1 MGTAPRL
8 LAVAGTTVHAHPGWI
23 AAWALLALT
32 LGPAALAATLAL
44 LTAVVIHAL
53 AQALAARAAG
63 LRVRRITLHVFGGVA
78 ETDGDWPAPRR
89 EMLGALAGPL
99 ASLALAGVAA
109 AARALMPQPST
120 GLLYMEAAGLAVGIV
135 NLLPAPPL
143 DGGRLVRALARRRG
157 SFGLTRASGTVVRA
171 VILLAG
177 IATVAGGHALGGAWL
192 ILLALLLRDA
202 VRVSDAELAL
212 REALLPVT
220 VREVMTRSVVAVPP
234 DATIAQLA
242 ETFWAYHF
250 TSYPVIASD
259 VVLGLVDLR
268 DVAAVD
274 RERWPRTRVRAV
286 MRVLSEDLTVAAGD
300 NLLEALTK
308 TSRNGL
314 GRVAVMDG
322 RHLAGYLSSDDIT
335 DVLTRRG
342 LAPPATRTP
351 RAPAARRSLR
361 P

>member
-8 LAVAGTTVHAHPGWI
+8 LAVAGTTVHAHPSWL

-32 LGPAALAATLAL
+32 LGPRGLVAILAL
-44 LTAVVIHAL
+44 VAAVVIHAL

-63 LRVRRITLHVFGGVA
+63 LRIRRVTLHVFGGVA
-78 ETDGDWPAPRR
+78 ETDGEAATVGRDA
-89 EMLGALAGPL
+89 LAALAGPL

-109 AARALMPQPST
+109 GARALMAQPPA
-120 GLLYMEAAGLAVGIV
+120 GLLYMEAAGLAVAIV
-135 NLLPAPPL
+135 NLLPAEPL
-143 DGGRLVRALARRRG
+143 EGGRLVRALARRGGRPALAR
-157 SFGLTRASGTVVRA
+157 SIGTLVRA

-177 IATVAGGHALGGAWL
+177 VAAVARGHALAGAWL

-202 VRVSDAELAL
+202 ARVSDAEMAL

-259 VVLGLVDLR
+259 LVLGLVDLR

-286 MRVLSEDLTVAAGD
+286 MRSLSDDLTVTPGD
-300 NLLEALTK
+300 SLLEALTK

-322 RHLAGYLSSDDIT
+322 RHLAGYLSVDDIT

-342 LAPPATRTP
+342 LASPASRAP
-351 RAPAARRSLR
+351 KAPAARRSLR